1 MKKKLI
7 TLLFMLVFMCAVIAG
22 CSTITASAAIHAVVY
37 VGNTEVT
44 EQNASDVLGDGTVS
58 FDYATNTLTLNNATI
73 TECFTEEFFGEDT
86 YFGIYCEANEFNL
99 QLVGEN
105 TIYLSEGKD
114 DDNYYAVYS
123 SGAMN
128 VGGNGSLSVTSFGGI
143 AAMGNLTVKD
153 CSLDFS
159 GIGVVSMGKVSFEN
173 VTIEAFAAVMAYSD
187 VTVKDSTM
195 VAGTTVVALEET
207 GSLLIEDSA
216 ITVANGQYGTPIEV
230 TSGNV
235 TIKNST
241 LNLNVNAVEEESAM
255 GIFAGNQLTLENV
268 QANIEVRTN
277 EGYALM
283 GMAKVTIKQSNLTIS
298 TVSLEDSA
306 IGINSSGKITIEE
319 SVLEID
325 VRGGKDLSA
334 GIGTMSGKVEIKD
347 STLKLTAS
355 GNSIVGVL
363 GVNIDL
369 INCNGFVEVMAV
381 GEGELMGAGLGTVD
395 GTLTINGGVL
405 NIEATGPAD
414 DAFGILI
421 EGVTPPTFIDTNITI
436 RGSGAAS
443 VYAPNL
449 NAYGREYAIE
459 VSEDIDC
466 DTPTEYNAENIHD
479 YKYISIHGFY
489 TVAFDANGGTG
500 TMASEEDCY
509 GLLILPMNLFSPPA
523 GKQFLGWA
531 YSADGEV
538 INGTKVEVL
547 HDITLYAIWVD
558 IPHTHDF
565 APATCTAPKTCA
577 CGATEGEPIAH
588 DFAPATC
595 TTPKTCACG
604 ATEGEPLAHDFAP
617 ATCTEPKTCACG
629 ATEGEPLAHD
639 FAPAT
644 CTAPK
649 TCSCGATEGE
659 PIAHAYATEWT
670 ANGEEHHKACA
681 CGAKRYQGAHIDS
694 NANGSCDI
702 CGFVMTQAEEGGLG
716 TGAIVGIAVGGSA
729 VVLVGGFAIVWF
741 GVKKKTLADLRK
753 ATFGRFKKNK

>member
-1 MKKKLI
+1 MKKKFLTIVLI
-7 TLLFMLVFMCAVIAG
+7 FALICTALIGFNTL
-22 CSTITASAAIHAVVY
+22 TASAAIHAVVY
-37 VGNTEVT
+37 VGNTAVT
-44 EQNASDVLGDGTVS
+44 EQNASDVFGDGTVS

-114 DDNYYAVYS
+114 NDNYYAVYS

-159 GIGVVSMGKVSFEN
+159 GTGVVSMGKVSFEN

-216 ITVANGQYGTPIEV
+216 ITVANGQYGTSIEV

-255 GIFAGNQLTLENV
+255 GILAGNQLTLENV
-268 QANIEVRTN
+268 QANIELRTKA
-277 EGYALM
+277 GYALM
-283 GMAKVTIKQSNLTIS
+283 GMAKVTIKQSNLTLS
-298 TVSLEDSA
+298 AVSLEDSA
-306 IGINSSGKITIEE
+306 IGINSSGNIIIEE
-319 SVLEID
+319 SLLEID
-325 VRGGKDLSA
+325 VRGGDDLSA
-334 GIGTMSGKVEIKD
+334 GIGTMNGKVEIKD

-355 GNSIVGVL
+355 GNSVVGIL

-369 INCNGFVEVMAV
+369 INCNGFVKVMAV
-381 GEGELMGAGLGTVD
+381 GEGELMGAGLGTID

-405 NIEATGPAD
+405 NIEATGSVD
-414 DAFGILI
+414 SDAFGILI
-421 EGVTPPTFIDTNITI
+421 EGATPPTFIDANITI

-449 NAYGREYAIE
+449 NSYGREYAIE
-459 VSEDIDC
+459 ASEDIDC
-466 DTPTEYNAENIHD
+466 DTPVEYNPENIHD
-479 YKYISIHGFY
+479 YKYLYIHGWY
-489 TVAFDANGGTG
+489 TVTFDANGGTG
-500 TMASEEDCY
+500 TMESEDGYC
-509 GLLILPMNLFSPPA
+509 GLCILPVNRFTAPE

-538 INGTKVEVL
+538 INKTKIEVL
-547 HDITLYAIWVD
+547 QDITLYAIWVE

-565 APATCTAPKTCA
+565 APASCTAPKTCA
-577 CGATEGEPIAH
+577 CGV
-588 DFAPATC
+588 
-595 TTPKTCACG
+595 
-604 ATEGEPLAHDFAP
+604 TEGEPLAHDFAP
-617 ATCTEPKTCACG
+617 ATCTEPKTCSCG
-629 ATEGEPLAHD
+629 ETEGM
-639 FAPAT
+639 
-644 CTAPK
+644 
-649 TCSCGATEGE
+649 
-659 PIAHAYATEWT
+659 PIGHSYATDWT
-670 ANGEEHHKACA
+670 KNGEEHYKACA
-681 CGAKRYQGAHIDS
+681 CGAKQYQGAHVD
-694 NANGSCDI
+694 NNENGSCDV
-702 CGFVMTQAEEGGLG
+702 CGFVMAEMEDNGLG
-716 TGAIVGIAVGGSA
+716 AGAIVGIVIGSVA
-729 VVLVGGFAIVWF
+729 VVGVGGFALVWF
-741 GVKKKTLADLRK
+741 VIKKKTWADFI
-753 ATFGRFKKNK
+753 AIFKKN

>member
-1 MKKKLI
+1 MKKKFLTIVLI
-7 TLLFMLVFMCAVIAG
+7 FALICTALIGFNTL
-22 CSTITASAAIHAVVY
+22 TASAAIHAVVY
-37 VGNTEVT
+37 VGNTAVT
-44 EQNASDVLGDGTVS
+44 EQNASDVFGDGTVS

-114 DDNYYAVYS
+114 NDNYYAVYS

-159 GIGVVSMGKVSFEN
+159 GTGVVSMGKVSFEN

-216 ITVANGQYGTPIEV
+216 ITVANGQYGTSIEV

-255 GIFAGNQLTLENV
+255 GILAGNQLTLENV
-268 QANIEVRTN
+268 QANIELRTKA
-277 EGYALM
+277 GYALM
-283 GMAKVTIKQSNLTIS
+283 GMAKVTIKQSNLTLS
-298 TVSLEDSA
+298 AVSLEDSA
-306 IGINSSGKITIEE
+306 IGINSSGNIIIEE
-319 SVLEID
+319 SLLEID
-325 VRGGKDLSA
+325 VRGGDDLSA
-334 GIGTMSGKVEIKD
+334 GIGTMNGKVEIKD

-355 GNSIVGVL
+355 GNSVVGIL

-369 INCNGFVEVMAV
+369 INCNGFVKVMAV
-381 GEGELMGAGLGTVD
+381 GEGELMGAGLGTID

-405 NIEATGPAD
+405 NIEATGSVD
-414 DAFGILI
+414 SDAFGILI
-421 EGVTPPTFIDTNITI
+421 EGATPPTFIDANITI

-443 VYAPNL
+443 MYAPNL
-449 NAYGREYAIE
+449 NSYGREYAIE
-459 VSEDIDC
+459 ASEDIDC
-466 DTPTEYNAENIHD
+466 DTPVEYNPENIHD
-479 YKYISIHGFY
+479 YKYLYIHGWY
-489 TVAFDANGGTG
+489 TVTFDANGGTG
-500 TMASEEDCY
+500 TMESEDGYC
-509 GLLILPMNLFSPPA
+509 GLCILPVNRFTAPE

-538 INGTKVEVL
+538 INKTKIEVL
-547 HDITLYAIWVD
+547 QDITLYAIWVE

-565 APATCTAPKTCA
+565 APASCTAPKTCA
-577 CGATEGEPIAH
+577 CGV
-588 DFAPATC
+588 
-595 TTPKTCACG
+595 
-604 ATEGEPLAHDFAP
+604 TEGEPLAHDFAP
-617 ATCTEPKTCACG
+617 ATCTEPKTCSCG
-629 ATEGEPLAHD
+629 ETEGM
-639 FAPAT
+639 
-644 CTAPK
+644 
-649 TCSCGATEGE
+649 
-659 PIAHAYATEWT
+659 PIGHSYATDWT
-670 ANGEEHHKACA
+670 KNGEEHYKACA
-681 CGAKRYQGAHIDS
+681 CGAKQYQGAHVD
-694 NANGSCDI
+694 NNENGSCDV
-702 CGFVMTQAEEGGLG
+702 CGFVMAEMEDNGLG
-716 TGAIVGIAVGGSA
+716 AGAIVGIVIGSVA
-729 VVLVGGFAIVWF
+729 VVGVGGFALVWF
-741 GVKKKTLADLRK
+741 VIKKKTWVDFVAV
-753 ATFGRFKKNK
+753 FKKN